1 VSCGAFPKVSKFS
14 IESNSSSRVSPR
26 ACLLSLPQG
35 HVPTPVFMPVGTQA
49 TVKGTLPSDL
59 REVVR
64 ASIILG
70 NTYHLNLRPGVD
82 VVRQAGGLSDF
93 MNWGGPVLTDSGG
106 FQVFSLSNLRKIT
119 DDGVSFRSH
128 LDGREIFL
136 GPKEAVA
143 IQDGLRSDI
152 AMCLDV
158 CPAAEDSRED
168 VESAVNRT
176 TLWARACKEAW
187 ATNSGPQEG
196 RNLFGIVQGGRFED
210 LRKKSAEELVAMDFP
225 GYAVG
230 GVSVGETEEE
240 MLQQVQ
246 WTTSVLPVE
255 KPRYVMGVGTPTQ
268 LLKMVGMG
276 ADMFDCVMPSRAARH
291 GMAYTS
297 RGTLNLRNE
306 KYRQDYSPLDETS
319 DCYASLE
326 FSKSYIRHL
335 IQAKESLAGT
345 ILTLHNLRFF
355 VSLMEQARKH
365 ILDGDYEQWSEQW
378 ISRYEAGC

>member
-1 VSCGAFPKVSKFS
+1 MSNFS
-14 IESNSSSRVSPR
+14 LESISSSKVGPR
-26 ACLLSLPQG
+26 AGLLSLPKG

-128 LDGREIFL
+128 LDGSKIFL

-187 ATNSGPQEG
+187 ATSFGPQEG

-210 LRKKSAEELVAMDFP
+210 LRKKSAEELVALDFP

-306 KYRQDYSPLDETS
+306 KFRQDYSPLDETS

>member
-1 VSCGAFPKVSKFS
+1 MSCSNDLARSPFNCLRSDA
-14 IESNSSSRVSPR
+14 ESGPRVGELIL
-26 ACLLSLPQG
+26 ATG
-35 HVPTPVFMPVGTQA
+35 TVPTPVFMPVGTQA
-49 TVKGTLPSDL
+49 AVKGVMPGDL
-59 REVVR
+59 RDVVH
-64 ASIILG
+64 ASIVLG
-70 NTYHLNLRPGVD
+70 NTYHLNLRPGVE
-82 VVRQAGGLSDF
+82 VVSESGGLSKY
-93 MNWGGPVLTDSGG
+93 MNWNGPVLTDSGG
-106 FQVFSLSNLRKIT
+106 FQVFSLSKLRKI
-119 DDGVSFRSH
+119 DDQGVQFRSH
-128 LDGREIFL
+128 LDGREVFL
-136 GPKEAVA
+136 GPREVVA
-143 IQDGLRSDI
+143 IQNGLRSDV

-158 CPAAEDSRED
+158 CPAANASRNE
-168 VESAVNRT
+168 VESAVSRT
-176 TLWARACKEAW
+176 TLWAKACKEEWKKTA
-187 ATNSGPQEG
+187 GPSEG

-210 LRKKSAEELVAMDFP
+210 LRKRSAEELMEMDFP
-225 GYAVG
+225 GYAIG

-246 WTTSVLPVE
+246 WTTAVLPVE

-291 GMAYTS
+291 GMAYTAN
-297 RGTLNLRNE
+297 GTLNLRNE
-306 KYRQDYSPLDETS
+306 RFKQDYSPLDETS

-355 VSLMEQARKH
+355 VSLMEQARIH
-365 ILDGDYEQWSEQW
+365 ILEGDFEQWSKQW